1 MVNFTLMTAM
11 ILCSFSWIS
20 VSGSHSVTIQPGED
34 VTLLCPN
41 VSNYD
46 AVSFWFR
53 LINGSQARCISVM
66 ITSKTEVEFCGGFQ
80 NKKYEISSNIT
91 VLFLKIKQVDL
102 SDSGL
107 YFCGFYAHGR
117 PIFSVKHLNVE
128 GSDEAQNDMESKQK
142 DEFDTI
148 WLISMILGALTFFLL
163 VVIVGLVVQI
173 GKLQT
178 AHKEEQRLE
187 QLQNPHLEDLNYAAV
202 AFRPKAKQRQ
212 MEPNVIY
219 SATR

>member
-1 MVNFTLMTAM
+1 MVNFTLMTAL
-11 ILCSFSWIS
+11 ILYSFSWIS
-20 VSGSHSVTIQPGED
+20 VSGSHSVTVQPGED

-41 VSNYD
+41 VSRYD
-46 AVSFWFR
+46 GVSFWFR
-53 LINGSQARCISVM
+53 LINDSQVRCISVKFN
-66 ITSKTEVEFCGGFQ
+66 SKSKVEFCVGLQ
-80 NKKYEISSNIT
+80 NEKYEISSNIT

-107 YFCGFYAHGR
+107 YFCGFYSNGR

-142 DEFDTI
+142 EDEFDTI
-148 WLISMILGALTFFLL
+148 WLISMILGGLTFFLL

-173 GKLQT
+173 RKLQT
-178 AHKEEQRLE
+178 AHKEEQNLKQR
-187 QLQNPHLEDLNYAAV
+187 QNPHVEDLNYAAV

-212 MEPNVIY
+212 MEQNVIY
-219 SATR
+219 